1 MARSGLRRSLSA
13 FVMAIAIAGCATTA
27 PSASSTP
34 AVQPTAA
41 PQPTSTPHPTAAP
54 SPVVTPPA
62 SPSPDAEIAMS
73 DVPRVS
79 VPVAEAAKAAAA
91 INAFGLDLYRR
102 AGKADANLVL
112 SPTSIAT
119 ALAMA
124 RAGARGE
131 TATQMDAVLR
141 SAGADR
147 LADAMNA
154 LDAALAAR
162 SGTFNDPDGNPLQVA
177 LRISNAA
184 YVQRGMQVEQAFL
197 DALAS
202 RFGAGARLADFAADP
217 EAARQLINAWVKG
230 QTESRIPELLRSGDV
245 TSLTRFALV
254 NAIYMKAPWL
264 NPFEKKDTAS
274 GRFTLADGSR
284 VSVPMMHLES
294 SGLGPNFPVATGAG
308 WRAVRLPYLG
318 SQSEQGGTD
327 ELAMTIIVPDDLSRF
342 EKGLTAAMLA
352 DLTSTKDAG
361 GLLVDEKVKLTLPR
375 FSIDTR
381 FDLGAALAAMGMP
394 LAFDVDRADFTGIA
408 TLPDGLFIKKVIH
421 QANIDVDEKGT
432 EAAAA
437 TVVVGATGG
446 PGDTSKPVVVRADH
460 PFLFV
465 VTDVPT
471 GAVLFMGR
479 VADPSAK

>member
-13 FVMAIAIAGCATTA
+13 FVMTIAIAGCATTA
-27 PSASSTP
+27 PSAPSTP

-41 PQPTSTPHPTAAP
+41 PQPPATLQPTAAP

-62 SPSPDAEIAMS
+62 SPSPVAEVAMS

-79 VPVAEAAKAAAA
+79 VPAAEAAKAAAA

-102 AGKADANLVL
+102 AGKADANVVL

-131 TATQMDAVLR
+131 TAAQMDTVLR

-162 SGTFNDPDGNPLQVA
+162 SGTFNDPDGNPLHVA

-184 YVQRGMQVEQAFL
+184 YVQRGMQIEQAFL
-197 DALAS
+197 DVLAS

-274 GRFTLADGSR
+274 GRFTRADGSR
-284 VSVPMMHLES
+284 VSVPMMHLQS
-294 SGLGPNFPVATGAG
+294 SGLGPDFPVATGAG

-318 SQSEQGGTD
+318 SQWQNGTD
-327 ELAMTIIVPDDLSRF
+327 ELAMTIIVPDDLSTF
-342 EKGLTAAMLA
+342 EKGLTAAKLA

-361 GLLVDEKVKLTLPR
+361 GLLVGHKVNLTVPR
-375 FSIDTR
+375 FSIDAR
-381 FDLGAALAAMGMP
+381 FDLGATLAAMGMP
-394 LAFDVDRADFTGIA
+394 LAFDQQADFTGIA
-408 TLPDGLFIKKVIH
+408 TLPGGLFIKKVIH

-437 TVVVGATGG
+437 TAVLGMTGG
-446 PGDTSKPVVVRADH
+446 PGDTSKPVVVTADH